1 MPSKKPSAG
10 KKKRGPTPQGEYA
23 GKSSVLS
30 TRITADLRDWLEK
43 ASKRSGRTLSQEIE
57 NRLRETFREEKEL
70 TDRFGTYRTALVL
83 QVVALVLNAMRNP
96 ENPNAEWLDDPHAF
110 QLAKDAIN
118 HTLEAIR
125 PKEPVNP
132 FLAAGLDMT
141 QDPESASLATWR
153 DIGRLDAALPLGGKT
168 TGAQSLGRLVKNKF
182 PEIVERASERA
193 NAPFGRGLFDDQEPA
208 SLEEINK
215 VRAEDYFCDYC
226 GGFGYP
232 KDQGQRCPTCKGV
245 DRLGV
250 KHGLD
255 GLELPP
261 LEKLP

>member
-1 MPSKKPSAG
+1 MPSSRKQPA
-10 KKKRGPTPQGEYA
+10 KKRRGPAPKGEYG

-96 ENPNAEWLDDPHAF
+96 ENPKAEWLDDPQAF

-125 PKEPVNP
+125 PKRPINP
-132 FLAAGLDMT
+132 FVAAGLDMT
-141 QDPESASLATWR
+141 EDPEGASLATWR
-153 DIGRLDAALPLGGKT
+153 DIARLDTALPLGGKT

-182 PEIVERASERA
+182 PEIVERIREIPR
-193 NAPFGRGLFDDQEPA
+193 PDGEP
-208 SLEEINK
+208 SPDEIPDPIDIEEVNK
-215 VRAEDYFCDYC
+215 IRAENFFCDYC
-226 GGFGYP
+226 EALYP
-232 KDQGQRCPTCKGV
+232 KDHGPRCPKCKGV

-255 GLELPP
+255 GQELSP
-261 LEKLP
+261 LENLP

>member
-1 MPSKKPSAG
+1 MPAKKKPVA
-10 KKKRGPTPQGEYA
+10 KAKRGPAPGGEYV

-30 TRITADLRDWLEK
+30 TRITADLREWLEK
-43 ASKRSGRTLSQEIE
+43 AAKTSGRTLSQEIE

-70 TDRFGTYRTALVL
+70 SDRFGTYRTALIL

-118 HTLEAIR
+118 HTLDAIR
-125 PKEPVNP
+125 PKEPTNP
-132 FLAAGLDMT
+132 FLAYGLDIT
-141 QDPESASLATWR
+141 QDPEGASLATWR
-153 DIGRLDAALPLGGKT
+153 DIARLDTALPLGGKT

-193 NAPFGRGLFDDQEPA
+193 NALTGQRLFDDQEPA
-208 SLEEINK
+208 PLEEINK
-215 VRAEDYFCDYC
+215 VRAENYFCDYC

-232 KDQGQRCPTCKGV
+232 KDQGRRCPTCKGI
-245 DRLGV
+245 DRLGL

-255 GLELPP
+255 GQERPP
-261 LEKLP
+261 LEKQP